1 MTLLS
6 ALCDEISR
14 ASGSPFVLRDRRG
27 AAGGCINETAVL
39 QGQDGR
45 GFFVKLNRPDLAHM
59 FAAEAEG
66 LLALRTPGAIR
77 VPEPLCHGV
86 VEGRSFLVMEHV
98 PLGGPSRPA
107 LFGEQL
113 AALHRHV
120 APRFGWHRD
129 NTIGSTP
136 QINPWCDD
144 WVVFYREHRLGFQ
157 IRRAAKAGGG
167 AGLIDAVER
176 LMEGLPALFPGYR
189 PVASVL
195 HGDLWSGNHDTD
207 REGRPVI
214 FDPAVYYGDREADVA
229 MTELFGGCGPEF
241 YAAYESAWP
250 LDPGYRVRRDLYNL
264 YHLLNHFNLFG
275 GGYAGQS
282 ERVARRLLAEVR

>member
-1 MTLLS
+1 MSLWP
-6 ALCDEISR
+6 ALCDEITR
-14 ASGSPFVLRDRRG
+14 ATGRPFRLQNRRG
-27 AAGGCINETAVL
+27 AAGGCINETALL

-45 GFFVKLNRPDLAHM
+45 RFFVKLNDPQQAFM

-66 LLALRTPGAIR
+66 LLALRAPGAIR

-86 VEGRSFLVMEHV
+86 VAGRSFLVMEHL
-98 PLGGPSRPA
+98 PLGGPSHPA
-107 LFGEQL
+107 RFGAQL
-113 AALHRHV
+113 AALHRHT

-136 QINPWCDD
+136 QINTWCDD
-144 WVVFYREHRLGFQ
+144 WVSFYREHRLGFQ
-157 IRRAAKAGGG
+157 IRRAAQGGG
-167 AGLIDAVER
+167 GTGLIDAVER
-176 LMEGLPALFPGYR
+176 LMAALPALFSGYQ

-207 REGRPVI
+207 QQGQPVI

-229 MTELFGGCGPEF
+229 MTELFGGCTPAF
-241 YAAYESAWP
+241 YAAYDEAWP
-250 LDPGYRVRRDLYNL
+250 LDPGYRVRRDMYNL

-282 ERVARRLLAEVR
+282 ERVARRLLAEAE